1 MIPLTCVTCGYFIGA
16 IVIEYE
22 TKKTDICN
30 NPELSDEQKASEIS
44 KLINSLDIRRYCC
57 RMRLMTTKDIV
68 YDVLTVS
75 NN

>member
-16 IVIEYE
+16 IAIEYE
-22 TKKTDICN
+22 TKQTDICN

-68 YDVLTVS
+68 YDVLPVS